1 MGRGGGAGNVLD
13 QVVVVVVV
21 MVDLFLISW
30 FQWLTV
36 AFLCHSRIGQTPLV
50 VYYSKVGL
58 EMAKLVVKG
67 QNMSPP

>member
-1 MGRGGGAGNVLD
+1 MLE

-21 MVDLFLISW
+21 VVDLFSISW

-36 AFLCHSRIGQTPLV
+36 ALSCHSRTGQTPLV